1 MEIDAR
7 RVLLCDD
14 LAKGQDMAATV
25 LGIVKLARQGVFKR
39 ACEKARVS
47 FQCKSV
53 QSAEEAIEYLTG
65 SGPYR
70 NRKRHPMPSLVV
82 VDLDLDGLKVLS
94 WIRSQATFHY
104 LPVVVLS
111 DSKSQSAM
119 KRAYDLGAISYLL
132 KPRSFDGLVRLV
144 KLIDRYWLTLNQT
157 PAP

>member
-1 MEIDAR
+1 
-7 RVLLCDD
+7 
-14 LAKGQDMAATV
+14 MAATV
-25 LGIVKLARQGVFKR
+25 LGIVRLERQPRRPRAFKR

-47 FQCKSV
+47 FQCESV
-53 QSAEEAIEYLTG
+53 QSAEEAIKYLTG

-82 VDLDLDGLKVLS
+82 VDLDLDDRAGLKVLS
-94 WIRSQATFHY
+94 WIRSQAAFRY

-119 KRAYDLGAISYLL
+119 KRAYDLRATSYLL
-132 KPRSFDGLVRLV
+132 KPRNFDGLVQLI